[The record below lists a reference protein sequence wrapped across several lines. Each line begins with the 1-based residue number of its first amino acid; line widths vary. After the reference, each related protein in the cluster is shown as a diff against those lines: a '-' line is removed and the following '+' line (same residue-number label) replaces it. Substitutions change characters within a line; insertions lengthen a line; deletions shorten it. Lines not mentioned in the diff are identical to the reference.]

1 MDRGRGRSAYT
12 FCRSALCAVPSFV
25 QYSSPAAPHE
35 NGLRTCQQT
44 RFTIGVPSLCL
55 PCPHRAQAG
64 QLLSVVCG
72 LRNKFGL
79 GRSVAVLRGSKAKDV
94 QPWMMDVEHA
104 VTGGEPAV
112 RRWALE

>member
-1 MDRGRGRSAYT
+1 MFT
-12 FCRSALCAVPSFV
+12 LTP
-25 QYSSPAAPHE
+25 PP
-35 NGLRTCQQT
+35 LR
-44 RFTIGVPSLCL
+44 R

-64 QLLSVVCG
+64 QLLSAVCG

-104 VTGGEPAV
+104 VTGGEVASCRLTLGYWCPLAPPSGPRV
-112 RRWALE
+112 QEPGECCGPDALRCPRA